1 MKRKDCLKIVRAI
14 NDIDAIKSELVQ
26 CINTNIESANKR
38 GTWQFFASKLLTYIE
53 SDFSGNPPFSIYIL
67 KGNKKLP
74 FANYSSLALA
84 DCPGKGD
91 CAKFCYSLT
100 AWRYPAAFFRQL
112 QNSLLTRFNPEKIES
127 EFLSLPSNITLRL
140 FVDGDFMNIKTLKMF
155 MDLCKARSDLK
166 VYGYSK
172 SWREFLQLDASA
184 YEWPSN
190 YSTNASSGS
199 RYANTGLQ
207 NAFLRL
213 PVVRG
218 SFNAVKVNKK
228 HISTRAYQ
236 DKGNAGSKEYRK
248 EVTEKLKLIQKRVFA
263 CPGNCGNCLPNG
275 RHACGSKDFTGVAIG
290 IGIH

>member
-1 MKRKDCLKIVRAI
+1 MNRKDCLKIVRAI
-14 NDIDAIKSELVQ
+14 DDIDAIKRELAQ
-26 CINTNIESANKR
+26 CINTSKESASKR
-38 GTWQFFASKLLTYIE
+38 GTWQFYAKKLLTYIE

-74 FANYSSLALA
+74 FAAFSSLALA

-112 QNSLLTRFNPEKIES
+112 QNSLLMRFNPEKIES

-140 FVDGDFMNIKTLKMF
+140 FVDGDFMSVKTLKMF
-155 MDLCKARSDLK
+155 MDLCKARADLK

-172 SWREFLQLDASA
+172 SWREFLQLDATG
-184 YEWPSN
+184 YKWPTN
-190 YSTNASSGS
+190 YLTNASSGS
-199 RYANTGLQ
+199 RHANTGLQ

-218 SFNAVKVNKK
+218 SFNAVRVNKK
-228 HISTRAYQ
+228 HITTRAYQ
-236 DKGNAGSKEYRK
+236 DKGNAGSREYRK
-248 EVTEKLKLIQKRVFA
+248 EVTQKLKLLQRKSFA
-263 CPGNCGNCLPNG
+263 CPGNCGNCLPKG
-275 RHACGSKDFTGVAIG
+275 RHACGSKDFAGVAIG